1 VGCGCRRLRNLGLA
15 DGLRR
20 NDAGRLCS
28 TDFGL
33 AGAIRVE
40 PVIWSSIITVGL
52 FFALAVNAM
61 AGRIVVVG
69 PLPGGAAGA
78 H

>member
-1 VGCGCRRLRNLGLA
+1 MVFVATMLA
-15 DGLRR
+15 DFAPATLDLRVP
-20 NDAGRLCS
+20 
-28 TDFGL
+28 F
-33 AGAIRVE
+33 VE
-40 PVIWSSIITVGL
+40 PAIWSAIITVGL
-52 FFALAVNAM
+52 FVALAVNAM

>member
-1 VGCGCRRLRNLGLA
+1 VVAGGCAIWVWPMVFVATMLA
-15 DGLRR
+15 DFAPATLDLRVP
-20 NDAGRLCS
+20 
-28 TDFGL
+28 F
-33 AGAIRVE
+33 VE
-40 PVIWSSIITVGL
+40 PAIWSAIITVGL
-52 FFALAVNAM
+52 FVALAVNAM

>member
-1 VGCGCRRLRNLGLA
+1 MGCGCRRLRDLALA

-20 NDAGRLCS
+20 NDAGGLCAS
-28 TDFGL
+28 DFGF
-33 AGAIRVE
+33 AGAIVE
-40 PVIWSSIITVGL
+40 PAIWSSIITVGL
-52 FFALAVNAM
+52 FVALAVNAM